1 MRDEVIVLPGQKI
14 SNAYLHTTSIIKVTT
29 SQKGL
34 FILTKSSLPYVTLNI
49 NTQQIINFSPNMQC
63 NVSLCHMY
71 SVCTTARAT
80 DQVGCPVYQ
89 APGYLLI
96 CSRPI
101 TCRYCASLYNQ
112 YINPIQTVLPV
123 AWLPSNTGTLFNLT
137 HDAMVLYCTV
147 LYSVTY
153 GTVLYSTQFLMT
165 YSVVPDTRSCGR
177 WYVKSRCAE
186 ELFFL
191 EHWQQIIGG

>member
-1 MRDEVIVLPGQKI
+1 MQC
-14 SNAYLHTTSIIKVTT
+14 TT
-29 SQKGL
+29 
-34 FILTKSSLPYVTLNI
+34 LPYE
-49 NTQQIINFSPNMQC
+49 QC
-63 NVSLCHMY
+63 LHNC
-71 SVCTTARAT
+71 AT

-123 AWLPSNTGTLFNLT
+123 AWMPSNTGTLFNLT

-147 LYSVTY
+147 PSYLWPY

-177 WYVKSRCAE
+177 LYVKSRCGRR
-186 ELFFL
+186 
-191 EHWQQIIGG
+191 IIFS

>member
-14 SNAYLHTTSIIKVTT
+14 SDAYLHTTSIIKVTT

-34 FILTKSSLPYVTLNI
+34 FILTKSSLPCVASNI
-49 NTQQIINFSPNMQC
+49 NTHQIINFSPNMQC
-63 NVSLCHMY
+63 NVPLCHQSY
-71 SVCTTARAT
+71 VQCLHNCAT

-123 AWLPSNTGTLFNLT
+123 AWLPSNTGT
-137 HDAMVLYCTV
+137 
-147 LYSVTY
+147 
-153 GTVLYSTQFLMT
+153 
-165 YSVVPDTRSCGR
+165 
-177 WYVKSRCAE
+177 
-186 ELFFL
+186 
-191 EHWQQIIGG
+191 

>member
-1 MRDEVIVLPGQKI
+1 MQCTTLPSVTCTVSAQLCYRPGQ
-14 SNAYLHTTSIIKVTT
+14 
-29 SQKGL
+29 
-34 FILTKSSLPYVTLNI
+34 
-49 NTQQIINFSPNMQC
+49 
-63 NVSLCHMY
+63 VSRL
-71 SVCTTARAT
+71 SGPRI
-80 DQVGCPVYQ
+80 
-89 APGYLLI
+89 I

-147 LYSVTY
+147 PSYLWPY

-177 WYVKSRCAE
+177 LYVKSRCGRR
-186 ELFFL
+186 
-191 EHWQQIIGG
+191 IIFSWTLATNDWRLVIILCRNDNKRPSEQKPRDI

>member
-1 MRDEVIVLPGQKI
+1 MQC
-14 SNAYLHTTSIIKVTT
+14 TT
-29 SQKGL
+29 
-34 FILTKSSLPYVTLNI
+34 LPYE
-49 NTQQIINFSPNMQC
+49 QC
-63 NVSLCHMY
+63 LHNC
-71 SVCTTARAT
+71 AT

-137 HDAMVLYCTV
+137 HDAMVLHCTV
-147 LYSVTY
+147 LSYLWPY

-177 WYVKSRCAE
+177 LYVKSRCGRKIIFSWTLATNDWR
-186 ELFFL
+186 LVIFL
-191 EHWQQIIGG
+191 CRNDNKRPSEQKPIDI